1 MHHHLMLT
9 AEAQWCSI
17 LKMTELSVYR
27 GDDKTWNLNFTD
39 ANGDPIDLTGATVF
53 FTIKVNKTDK
63 DSDAIISKDQSS
75 HVDAVNGQTTISLTD
90 SDTDV
95 RVGNYHYDIQLVD
108 SLGIVTTIVVGAFKV
123 KQEVTTRIS

>member
-9 AEAQWCSI
+9 AEAQWCLI

>member
-1 MHHHLMLT
+1 
-9 AEAQWCSI
+9 
-17 LKMTELSVYR
+17 MTEISVYR
-27 GDDKTWNLNFTD
+27 GDDKTWTLNFTD
-39 ANGDPIDLTGATVF
+39 TNGDPIDLTGATVF